1 MPTSPEWAAHIA
13 KLMKEQQL
21 SQRAFA
27 AKLNVTQ
34 SSVSLWVLGKSEPKP
49 EHYFRMAKIWPES
62 STIPFFLKR
71 ATDTSGAVQVKGLS
85 QMLSSMKKPVVGTR
99 RAGKGT
105 FVSEPVQIPLLK
117 DAAAAGTPRQMQEE
131 EIDEILPLPASLCPH
146 PDQIVCFRIAG
157 DSMSPILEEGYIVA
171 VDTDQHDQARL
182 NTQMVAARDPEG
194 GVTVKW
200 LRRVGRDWMLVPQ
213 HTSKRHQPVILTR
226 GNNSDE
232 GAGWKIVGKVL
243 WWIGMPT

>member
-1 MPTSPEWAAHIA
+1 VALPYWAIQIG
-13 KLMKEQQL
+13 KLLKEQRLTQV
-21 SQRAFA
+21 AFA
-27 AKLNVTQ
+27 AKMNVTQ
-34 SSVSLWVLGKSEPKP
+34 VSISLWVSGKSELKP
-49 EHYFRMAKIWPES
+49 EHYFRMASIWPES
-62 STIPFFLKR
+62 STMPFFLKR
-71 ATDTSGAVQVKGLS
+71 AAETSGAVQVKGLS

-146 PDQIVCFRIAG
+146 PDKIVCFRIAG
-157 DSMSPILEEGYIVA
+157 DSMSPLLEEGYIVA

-182 NTQMVAARDPEG
+182 NAQMVAARDPEG

-226 GNNSDE
+226 GGNDE
-232 GAGWKIVGKVL
+232 GASWQIVGKVL